1 MDILA
6 FNSFHL
12 RQKLGFPG
20 GARDKEP
27 FVNAGDIREAGSS
40 PGQEDP
46 LEEGTA
52 TTPVFLPGESSWTE
66 ESGGLESIAPQKKIR
81 HHWRYLPDKA
91 EMAFFILHLHFPG
104 LVIF

>member
-66 ESGGLESIAPQKKIR
+66 ESGGLESIAPQKKSDTTEGTYQTR
-81 HHWRYLPDKA
+81 LKWH
-91 EMAFFILHLHFPG
+91 FSFSTFIFQG
-104 LVIF
+104 W